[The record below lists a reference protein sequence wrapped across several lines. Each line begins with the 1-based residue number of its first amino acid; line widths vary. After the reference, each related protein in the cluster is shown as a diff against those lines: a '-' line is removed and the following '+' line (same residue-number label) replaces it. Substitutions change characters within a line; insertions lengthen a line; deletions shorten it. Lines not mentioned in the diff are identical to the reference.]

1 MGTALV
7 TAIGS
12 FSADIVIKR
21 LRAAGE
27 KVVGSDIYARELV
40 ADALSVDAFYQAPY
54 TSDRERYASFVASV
68 CEAEGVDRI
77 LPLTDVD
84 VDFFN
89 AARAAD
95 GTFAGAL
102 VCIPP
107 ASALAYCRD
116 KQAMARFLE
125 GSASGVRGIE
135 TRPLASF
142 EGVPAELPVVVK
154 PRDGRSS
161 QGLRYVHDEQ
171 EWAELASIPDPGRY
185 VVQPLVEGRVVCVDV
200 VRSATGDV
208 CVAVP
213 RREYLRTLNGAGT
226 SVEVFHDAAL
236 EAASRALAG
245 ELGVVGC
252 VNFEFIEEGAAS
264 GVPEP
269 GTPSARFSAADVREA
284 ATGAARAA
292 ATGAP
297 ASPASFSPE
306 AAGAEGEPSRY
317 RFLECNP
324 RFSGGVEFTCIAA
337 YDCVTNHLRAFRG
350 EPLEP
355 LGDWRAQFIARKYE
369 EYVTRLE
376 D

>member
-21 LRAAGE
+21 LHAAGE

-54 TSDRERYASFVASV
+54 TSDRERYASFVAGV
-68 CEAEGVDRI
+68 CEAEGVDY
-77 LPLTDVD
+77 LCPLTDVD

-89 AARAAD
+89 AARAVD

-102 VCIPP
+102 VCISP

-116 KQAMARFLE
+116 KQAMAGFLE
-125 GSASGVRGIE
+125 RSSSGVRGIE
-135 TRPLASF
+135 TRPLPSLGSGPASF
-142 EGVPAELPVVVK
+142 PVVVK
-154 PRDGRSS
+154 PKDGRSS
-161 QGLRYVHDEQ
+161 QGLRYVHDER
-171 EWAELASIPDPGRY
+171 EWAELSSIPDPERY

-200 VRSATGDV
+200 VRAAAGDA

-226 SVEVFHDAAL
+226 SVEVFHDADL
-236 EAASRALAG
+236 EAASCALAA

-252 VNFEFIEEGAAS
+252 VNFEFIEEGPD
-264 GVPEP
+264 GRVPEP
-269 GTPSARFSAADVREA
+269 GTPSARFSAADAACAAEA
-284 ATGAARAA
+284 GR
-292 ATGAP
+292 AP
-297 ASPASFSPE
+297 AAPASFSPE
-306 AAGAEGEPSRY
+306 GAARGRGLSRY
-317 RFLECNP
+317 HFLECNP
-324 RFSGGVEFTCIAA
+324 RFSGGVEFSCIAA

-350 EPLEP
+350 EPIEP
-355 LGDWRAQFIARKYE
+355 LGPWRAQFIARKYE